1 MKKLFS
7 QSKRNLGAM
16 PGAVIHIGESRTE
29 KISIE
34 LIDYSESDVEDRIV
48 DNLVDLDRFKKTPS
62 DSWINING
70 IHDTGVVS
78 KIGELFLIHPLVQE
92 DIVNTTQRPKLED
105 YDNYLFI
112 VLKMLT
118 FNEKLDEI
126 ESEQV
131 SVILGEKY
139 LITFQ
144 EKEGDVFDFVRD
156 RIKNNKGR
164 IRRMGMDFLAYSLI
178 DAIVDHYFAILE
190 RIGDKID
197 ILDDTLIE
205 DSEQINVH
213 EIHKLKKN
221 ILMLRKAIWP
231 LRELLNNFQ
240 KVESKLISDKLDLF
254 LRDVYD
260 HTIQI
265 MDTVDTY
272 RDLLS
277 GMLDMYLSNISNR
290 MNSVMK
296 VLTIIATIFIP
307 LTFIVGVYGMN
318 FKFMPELGWKYGY
331 LSIWIVMILVFASML
346 AFFRKKKWL

>member
-265 MDTVDTY
+265 MDTVDT
-272 RDLLS
+272 
-277 GMLDMYLSNISNR
+277 
-290 MNSVMK
+290 
-296 VLTIIATIFIP
+296 
-307 LTFIVGVYGMN
+307 
-318 FKFMPELGWKYGY
+318 
-331 LSIWIVMILVFASML
+331 
-346 AFFRKKKWL
+346 